1 MKQTQRCRQKRILFI
16 MPNLNG
22 GGAEKVIVET
32 INHIDK
38 TKFKPVLYLFHDV
51 GVLKEDLVKN
61 TEIVAALNP
70 GQRLRLHLPKAIF
83 RLWKEAVKADLIVGG
98 LELVPTY
105 LAVIGKLLTGKPS
118 IGWVHTAL
126 QEYPPAKARHHQI
139 LSRWLYPLLNHVI
152 TVSNGVR
159 RELLDLLTLEPQ
171 RVTTIY
177 NPVDVENISRLA
189 KEPIEYE
196 SKWPLVLAVGRLG
209 HQKGFDVLVKA
220 HSILMRK
227 EIKHNLVIL
236 GEGEKRQ
243 ELERSI
249 QEYGVEDSVYLPGF
263 QKNPYAWMH
272 IANVFVLS
280 SHFEGFALVLVEA
293 MAVGVPI
300 IASNCKYGPAEILA
314 DGRYGYLVPPDNPRS
329 LANAL
334 KRLFVEPAAKRDAE
348 KKVSLAKTRALD
360 FKPSKVMPQL
370 ECLLTNI
377 LRANG
382 DE

>member
-1 MKQTQRCRQKRILFI
+1 MKQTQRGRPKRILFI

-22 GGAEKVIVET
+22 GGAEKVIVEI

-51 GVLKEDLVKN
+51 GVLKECLAKN
-61 TEIVAALNP
+61 IGIVAALDP
-70 GQRLRLHLPKAIF
+70 GQHLRLHLPKAIF
-83 RLWKEAVKADLIVGG
+83 RMWREAVKADLIVGG

-105 LAVIGKLLTGKPS
+105 FAVIGKFLTGKPT
-118 IGWVHTAL
+118 IGWVHITL
-126 QEYPPAKARHHQI
+126 KEYSPAKVKYHRI
-139 LSRWLYPLLNHVI
+139 LCKWLYPLLSHIV

-159 RELLDLLTLEPQ
+159 QELLDLLPLEPQ
-171 RVTTIY
+171 KVTTIY
-177 NPVDVENISRLA
+177 NPVDVENIGRLA
-189 KEPIEYE
+189 KEPIGYE

-220 HSILMRK
+220 HSILIRK
-227 EIKHNLVIL
+227 EIKQILVIL
-236 GEGEKRQ
+236 GEGEKRK
-243 ELERSI
+243 ELERI
-249 QEYGVEDSVYLPGF
+249 VQEYGVEDSVYFPGF

-272 IANVFVLS
+272 KANVFVLS
-280 SHFEGFALVLVEA
+280 SRFEGFALVLVEA

-314 DGRYGYLVPPDNPRS
+314 DGKYGYLVPPDNPRL
-329 LANAL
+329 LANAI

-360 FKPSKVMPQL
+360 FKPSKVTPQL